1 MSEEMQGL
9 SPMMRQYLD
18 IKNKHK
24 DHIVF
29 YRLGDFYEM
38 FFDDALLA
46 SKELELTLTG
56 RDCGLPERAPMCG
69 VPHHSSETYIARLI
83 KKGYKVAICEQ
94 MESPAAAKG
103 VVRREVVRIV
113 TPGTL
118 IESNLLDEGSNNY
131 ICCIYSSDNGYGLAF
146 ADISTGV
153 VHLTETPKGG
163 DQRLINELGRF
174 LPSEIIF
181 NSHFFDKERVAKF
194 IKTRLACTADVAPDE
209 AFEHPE
215 ALRLC
220 LAHFQAEAAEQLGLE
235 DKPLAVSAVGGL
247 LDYLGETQRN
257 GLERLMTLDF
267 YNDTQF
273 MHLDITARR
282 NLEITE
288 TMRSREKRGSL
299 LWVLDKTKT
308 AMGKRLLKSWVEQP
322 LINPAAINKRL
333 NAVEELTENT
343 LLRSE
348 LTEEL
353 SGIFDMERLL
363 TRIVYGNTS
372 PRDVKSLGFTLQ
384 KLPRL
389 KDLLSTAACQNLCEV
404 YADIDPLHDLCSL
417 IEQAVV
423 DEPPLAVKDGGVIR
437 PGYDEEL
444 DQLRSLTGDIKGV
457 IASIEQQERERT
469 GIKTLKIGYNKV
481 FGYYIEI
488 TKSYLEQ
495 VPLEYIRKQTLTG
508 AERYITQQLKELE
521 ERVLTAHQQMIEL
534 ECALF
539 EEVRRRVS
547 AGLGRI
553 QGTAAAIARL
563 DVFCSLA
570 QVAVQNSYCR
580 PVVDLSDEITITDGR
595 HPVVEQVIDGLPFVP
610 NDVALDN
617 RERQI
622 AVITGPNMA
631 GKSTYMRQVAL
642 ITLMAQMGSFVP
654 AKSAAIGVVD
664 GIYTRV
670 GASDDLAAGQS
681 TFMVEMSEV
690 AAILRGATAKSLL
703 ILDEIG
709 RGTST
714 FDGMSIA
721 RAVLEYIADK
731 RKLGAKTLFATH
743 YHELTALENTIGCV
757 KNYNIAVK
765 KRGDD
770 IIFLRRIVPG
780 GADDSYGIEVS
791 KLAGIPDW
799 IIRRAHQVL
808 EGLEQG
814 SEIAQPKIRTAAP
827 QAESQLQMSLTDPRG
842 ELVLDRL
849 RGVDANTVTAIEALN
864 LLFELK
870 KILQE

>member
-1 MSEEMQGL
+1 MTEEMQGLL
-9 SPMMRQYLD
+9 SPMMRQYME
-18 IKNKHK
+18 IKNQHK
-24 DHIVF
+24 DHILF

-38 FFDDALLA
+38 FFDDALLV

-56 RDCGLPERAPMCG
+56 RDCGLSERAPMCG
-69 VPHHSSETYIARLI
+69 VPHHSCETYIARLI

-94 MESPAAAKG
+94 MENPAAAKG

-131 ICCIYSSDNGYGLAF
+131 ICCIYSCDSGYGLAF

-153 VHLTETPKGG
+153 VRLTEIEQGG
-163 DQRLINELGRF
+163 DQQLINELGRF
-174 LPSEIIF
+174 FPSEIIF

-194 IKTRLACTADVAPDE
+194 IRTRLACTADMARDA
-209 AFEHPE
+209 AFEHIE
-215 ALRLC
+215 AAQLC
-220 LAHFQAEAAEQLGLE
+220 LAHFGAQNLEDLGLE
-235 DKPLAVSAVGGL
+235 NKPFAVSAVGGL
-247 LDYLGETQRN
+247 LDYLGETQKS

-267 YNDTQF
+267 YNDNQF

-282 NLEITE
+282 NLEIIE
-288 TMRSREKRGSL
+288 TMRTREKRGSL

-308 AMGKRLLKSWVEQP
+308 AMGKRLLKSWLEQP

-333 NAVEELTENT
+333 NAVEELVNNSVMRADLIEA
-343 LLRSE
+343 
-348 LTEEL
+348 L
-353 SGIFDMERLL
+353 SGIYDMERLL

-372 PRDVKSLGFTLQ
+372 PRDVKSLGFTLK
-384 KLPRL
+384 KLPQL
-389 KDLLSTAACQNLCEV
+389 KDLLSSSVCQNLREI
-404 YADIDPLHDLCSL
+404 YSEIDPLHDLCSL
-417 IEQAVV
+417 IEQAIV
-423 DEPPLAVKDGGVIR
+423 DEPPLNLKDGGVIR

-444 DQLRSLTGDIKGV
+444 DQLRSLSGDIKGI

-469 GIKTLKIGYNKV
+469 GIKNLKVGYNKV
-481 FGYYIEI
+481 FGYYIEV

-495 VPLEYIRKQTLTG
+495 VPDTYIRKQTLTG

-521 ERVLTAHQQMIEL
+521 ERVLTAHQQMIDL
-534 ECALF
+534 EATLF
-539 EEVRRRVS
+539 EEVRRQIS
-547 AGLGRI
+547 AGLCRI
-553 QGTAAAIARL
+553 QNTAAAIARL

-570 QVAVQNSYCR
+570 QVAVQNNYCR
-580 PVVDLSDEITITDGR
+580 PMVDLSDEINITDGR

-622 AVITGPNMA
+622 AIITGPNMA

-654 AKSAAIGVVD
+654 AKAASIGVVD

-690 AAILRGATAKSLL
+690 ASILQNATAKSLL

-721 RAVLEYIADK
+721 RAVLEYIADR

-743 YHELTALENTIGCV
+743 YHELTALENTINCV

-770 IIFLRRIVPG
+770 IIFLRRIIPG

-799 IIRRAHQVL
+799 IIRRAHEVL

-814 SEIAQPKIRTAAP
+814 SEIARPKIRTAAP
-827 QAESQLQMSLTDPRG
+827 TDDQLQMTLTDPRG

-849 RGVDANTVTAIEALN
+849 RSIDVNTITAIEALN

-870 KILQE
+870 KLIQE